1 MRPPRVNTTTHAISA
16 TLTSYWAT
24 TIGSR
29 KVLAAEPMRL
39 AATAIPSLGP
49 HLVSAR
55 RLSVATAEV
64 TRRRHLVA
72 VGDIVLIMTARVD
85 ISLLLAS
92 ARIGVGV
99 LLIAAPTVVL
109 PREDAGNGTN
119 ALLMRTVGVRDLVLG
134 GGAVLA
140 RMRGRRDEFR
150 RWAGAGLASD
160 TGDLLVGIC
169 SARLIGR
176 SGAIKA
182 VAVVAPWVAA
192 GAADLVRGPHSP
204 DAVPRT
210 S

>member
-1 MRPPRVNTTTHAISA
+1 MI
-16 TLTSYWAT
+16 
-24 TIGSR
+24 
-29 KVLAAEPMRL
+29 
-39 AATAIPSLGP
+39 
-49 HLVSAR
+49 
-55 RLSVATAEV
+55 
-64 TRRRHLVA
+64 
-72 VGDIVLIMTARVD
+72 ARVD
-85 ISLLLAS
+85 VSLLLAS

-119 ALLMRTVGVRDLVLG
+119 AVLMRTVGVRDLVLG
-134 GGAVLA
+134 GGAVWT
-140 RMRGRRDEFR
+140 RGRRDEFR
-150 RWAGAGLASD
+150 RWAAAGLASD

-192 GAADLVRGPHSP
+192 GAAGLVRGRHRP

-210 S
+210 R